1 MAGKRN
7 SFNFDVPL
15 WGIIG
20 AWIVMPP
27 VGAIMTVLRIVSEI
41 YKNSEQS
48 EEFSAAKAREE
59 LEKKINKAKES
70 AEKVTQ
76 SKKKKKSGKKSDS
89 SISAKVLGIIFLILA
104 AAFLILAA
112 SSPETVFTSVGT
124 IIRSALMVVVPTGL
138 GILFLALSGKG
149 KSKRE
154 VRLSRIRVLIGK
166 NDSYNLVKLASASGT
181 SVKRIRKDVQRM
193 INNGEFGKEAY
204 IDLGTNNF
212 MRSPSAVPDTAT
224 YEYKNSRGSTF
235 GSKKADAVID
245 DLGSAGTNENFK
257 KIIKEIRRLNDEIA
271 DEPVSERIYRIEEHT
286 KNIFDY
292 VSDHP
297 ESMPQIR
304 SFMNYYLPTTLK
316 LLESYSRIE
325 RVGVAGENMKKSK
338 KDIEATLDL
347 LVKAFEMQLDCL
359 FSSESM
365 DISSDISVLEAMISK
380 DGLNGKKD
388 FDLGGMQAEEK

>member
-41 YKNSEQS
+41 YKNSDRS

-59 LEKKINKAKES
+59 LEKKINQTKES
-70 AEKVTQ
+70 AEKAAQ
-76 SKKKKKSGKKSDS
+76 PKKKKKSSKKSDS
-89 SISAKVLGIIFLILA
+89 SAGTKFVGILLLILA

-124 IIRSALMVVVPTGL
+124 IVRSALMVAVPTGL

-154 VRLSRIRVLIGK
+154 VRFSRIRVLIGK

-181 SVKRIRKDVQRM
+181 SVNRIRKDVQRM
-193 INNGEFGKEAY
+193 INDGEFGKEAY

-212 MRSPSAVPDTAT
+212 MRFPSAVPDTAT
-224 YEYKNSRGSTF
+224 YDYKKSRGSTF
-235 GSKKADAVID
+235 GSKKTDTVLD
-245 DLGSAGTNENFK
+245 DLGPAENKEDFK
-257 KIIKEIRRLNDEIA
+257 KIILEIRRLNDEIA
-271 DEPVSERIYRIEEHT
+271 DEAVSERIYRIEEHT
-286 KNIFDY
+286 RNIFDY

-388 FDLGGMQAEEK
+388 FDLGGMQAKEK